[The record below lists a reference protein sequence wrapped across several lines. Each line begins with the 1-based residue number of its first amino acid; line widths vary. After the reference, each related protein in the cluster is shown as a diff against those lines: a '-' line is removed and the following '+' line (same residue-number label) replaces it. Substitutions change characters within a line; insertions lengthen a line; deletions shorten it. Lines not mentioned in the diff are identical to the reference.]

1 MATTVAAMVSP
12 FGVMVLAPRA
22 HRLRPPLLFGAERP
36 LEEGRVT
43 GWGFPLGPFGF
54 TGSSAMNSAQE

>member
-1 MATTVAAMVSP
+1 MVSP